1 MKNPLLGLLIISLVD
16 MNPPKKD
23 VNPKTVDSVREW
35 AEEEGI
41 ERKLIIQTP
50 VTGYGERL
58 LPGAVVARIDDEGIV
73 HFYNVEL
80 GSHKM
85 LIPASD
91 LDKKYREWVISYPVT
106 HR

>member
-1 MKNPLLGLLIISLVD
+1 MSTN
-16 MNPPKKD
+16 KKG
-23 VNPKTVDSVREW
+23 VNPKTVNSVREW
-35 AEEEGI
+35 AKEEGI

-50 VTGYGERL
+50 VTGYGEGL
-58 LPGAVVARIDDEGIV
+58 LPAGAVVARIDDEGIV

-85 LIPASD
+85 LIIPASD